1 MSVACVLKRKAV
13 VWQDSFSPHLKQ
25 PPLETIHSSMPVVLT
40 AGSGAPPAGQ
50 TPTQGGA
57 HLGQVSGTGGA
68 GRSQDDAMVDYF
80 FQRQHGEQPG
90 GSYSNSKQ
98 RWPTGDSIHSDNQVR
113 SMDELN
119 HDFQALALEGRA
131 MGEQLLPGRKFWDAD
146 DSGKDGPKGLFLDQW
161 RESTWGASDH
171 SVSQPIMVQ
180 RRPGQGFHGS
190 SEVGSV
196 LSPRSESGGL
206 GVSMVEYVLSS
217 SPGEK
222 LDSCL
227 RKGAFGSRDPEVDD
241 GEKREKKAKASFDSD
256 KLKEL
261 KEVESDVIDKPNG
274 LPVQN
279 GIDVDV
285 KDFSR
290 TPGSCPPAGTE
301 VDLLGAGQG
310 PADGLSQLSSNGP
323 KPVEDFSGVE
333 SQSVPLDHMESV
345 GLEPLQFDYSG
356 NQVPMDSAATVGLFD
371 YNSQQQLFQRPSA
384 LALQQLTAAQQQQY
398 ALAAAQQQ
406 HIGIAPAAFVPNP
419 YIISAA
425 PPGTDPY
432 TAGLA
437 AAATLGP
444 AVVPHQYYGVTPWG
458 VYPANLFQ
466 QQAAAA
472 AAASNSANQQAANQN
487 QQSQQQ
493 VLRAGNNQRPL
504 TPNQS
509 QQGQQTEQLVAA
521 AAVNSALAFGQG
533 LAAGVPGYPVL
544 APAAYYDQTGA
555 LVVNTGARSGPVRLM
570 APAPVII
577 SPTAAQ
583 AAVAAAAASAN
594 GPAGGMGGRASG
606 PFRALGSQQPPSQQ
620 QPGSS
625 LPSTSFYGSGTMPPS
640 SQSSSLFS
648 QGSAQHANTSLGF
661 SSTSSLGATLGA
673 ALGGFGTAGAFPS
686 PSHPSSQRTVA
697 SSSTGGGSRR
707 DSLTGGTE
715 LYKRTPSSLTPIGH
729 GFYNGLGFSSSPGPV
744 GMPLPNQPPSHSL
757 TPPPSLSTHGSSSS
771 LNLGGLTNGSGRYIS
786 AAPGAEAK
794 FRSASSGSS
803 LFSPSSQLF
812 PSSRLRY
819 GMSDVMPSG
828 RSRLLEDFRNN
839 RYPNLQLREIAGHIM
854 EFSQDQHGSR
864 FIQLKLE
871 RATPAERQL
880 VFSEILQAAY
890 QLMVDVFGNYVIQ
903 KFFEFG
909 SLDQKL
915 ALAERIRGHVL
926 SLALQMYG
934 CRVIQKALEFIPS
947 DQQVIS
953 EMVRELDGHVLK
965 CVKDQNGNHVVQK
978 CIECVQP
985 HALQFIIDAF
995 KGQVFAL
1002 STHPYGCRVIQRI
1015 LEHCLPEQTL
1025 SILEELHQH
1034 TEQLVQDQYGNY
1046 VIQHVLEHGR
1056 TEDKSKIVAEIRGS
1070 VLGLSQHKFASNV
1083 VEKCVTHSSRAER
1096 AMLIDEVCSLNDG
1109 PHSALYTM
1117 MKDQYANYVVQKMID
1132 IAEPT
1137 QRKIVMHKIRP
1148 HIATLRKY
1156 TYGKHILAKLEKYYM
1171 KNGVD
1176 LGPICGPPNGI
1187 M

>member
-1 MSVACVLKRKAV
+1 MMCISPGLHRTSVSLAFVNSSVFTSMSCQTAVHVTQTDRCSEMLAVCVL
-13 VWQDSFSPHLKQ
+13 
-25 PPLETIHSSMPVVLT
+25 
-40 AGSGAPPAGQ
+40 
-50 TPTQGGA
+50 QG
-57 HLGQVSGTGGA
+57 VMGT
-68 GRSQDDAMVDYF
+68 GRSQDDAMVNYC

-90 GSYSNSKQ
+90 KH
-98 RWPTGDSIHSDNQVR
+98 RWPTGENIHDSQGR

-119 HDFQALALEGRA
+119 HDFHALALEGRA
-131 MGEQLLPGRKFWDAD
+131 MGELLTGKKFWESDEA
-146 DSGKDGPKGLFLDQW
+146 GKDGPKGIFLDQW
-161 RESTWGASDH
+161 RGGAWGATDH
-171 SVSQPIMVQ
+171 LVSQPIMVSH
-180 RRPGQGFHGS
+180 RPGGGFHGGG
-190 SEVGSV
+190 EVGGSV
-196 LSPRSESGGL
+196 MSPRSESGGL

-217 SPGEK
+217 SPAEK

-227 RKGAFGSRDPEVDD
+227 RKGPFVSSLP
-241 GEKREKKAKASFDSD
+241 SFT
-256 KLKEL
+256 
-261 KEVESDVIDKPNG
+261 
-274 LPVQN
+274 LPSFN
-279 GIDVDV
+279 SYSSMHTFFYMAGPRNLTCCL
-285 KDFSR
+285 DF
-290 TPGSCPPAGTE
+290 
-301 VDLLGAGQG
+301 
-310 PADGLSQLSSNGP
+310 
-323 KPVEDFSGVE
+323 
-333 SQSVPLDHMESV
+333 
-345 GLEPLQFDYSG
+345 
-356 NQVPMDSAATVGLFD
+356 ATSIL
-371 YNSQQQLFQRPSA
+371 Y
-384 LALQQLTAAQQQQY
+384 QLTY
-398 ALAAAQQQ
+398 CVCS
-406 HIGIAPAAFVPNP
+406 GPTVM
-419 YIISAA
+419 
-425 PPGTDPY
+425 PP
-432 TAGLA
+432 
-437 AAATLGP
+437 
-444 AVVPHQYYGVTPWG
+444 QYYGVTPWG

-472 AAASNSANQQAANQN
+472 NNSANQQAQGQN
-487 QQSQQQ
+487 QHNQQQ
-493 VLRAGNNQRPL
+493 VTRHLHTHTHRL
-504 TPNQS
+504 TH
-509 QQGQQTEQLVAA
+509 EFL
-521 AAVNSALAFGQG
+521 SA
-533 LAAGVPGYPVL
+533 GYPML

-555 LVVNTGARSGPVRLM
+555 LVVNTGSRGGPVRLM
-570 APAPVII
+570 APAGSVII
-577 SPTAAQ
+577 SPSAAH
-583 AAVAAAAASAN
+583 AAAGGGAN
-594 GPAGGMGGRASG
+594 GGMGGGANG
-606 PFRALGSQQPPSQQ
+606 PFRAMQSQQPQQ
-620 QPGSS
+620 QGGGAMSGN
-625 LPSTSFYGSGTMPPS
+625 SFYGSSLSNS

-648 QGSAQHANTSLGF
+648 QGSQLTYLAN
-661 SSTSSLGATLGA
+661 SS
-673 ALGGFGTAGAFPS
+673 GGS
-686 PSHPSSQRTVA
+686 
-697 SSSTGGGSRR
+697 GSRR
-707 DSLTGGTE
+707 DSLTGTSD
-715 LYKRTPSSLTPIGH
+715 LYKRTQSSLTPIGH
-729 GFYNGLGFSSSPGPV
+729 GGFYNGTLGFSSSPGPV
-744 GMPLPNQPPSHSL
+744 GMPLPNQGPSHSL
-757 TPPPSLSTHGSSSS
+757 TPPPSLSNHSSSS
-771 LNLGGLTNGSGRYIS
+771 NLNLGGLTNGSGRFIS

-794 FRSASSGSS
+794 YRSASSGSS

-871 RATPAERQL
+871 RASSAERQL

-909 SLDQKL
+909 SVDQKL
-915 ALAERIRGHVL
+915 AVAERIRGHVL

-947 DQQVIS
+947 DQQS

-985 HALQFIIDAF
+985 HALHFIIDAF

-1015 LEHCLPEQTL
+1015 LEHCLPDQTL

-1056 TEDKSKIVAEIRGS
+1056 AEDKSKIVAEIRGN

-1083 VEKCVTHSSRAER
+1083 VEKCVSHASRTER
-1096 AMLIDEVCSLNDG
+1096 AVLIDEVCSLTEG

-1132 IAEPT
+1132 VAEPT
-1137 QRKIVMHKIRP
+1137 QRKIIMHKIRP
-1148 HIATLRKY
+1148 HVSTLRKY

-1176 LGPICGPPNGI
+1176 LGPLCGPPNGI

>member
-13 VWQDSFSPHLKQ
+13 LWQDSFSPHLKQ
-25 PPLETIHSSMPVVLT
+25 PPLDASLPSMPVVLT
-40 AGSGAPPAGQ
+40 AGSGAPQVGHAPQSAPPGQ
-50 TPTQGGA
+50 A
-57 HLGQVSGTGGA
+57 GGA

-80 FQRQHGEQPG
+80 FQRQHGEQLCG
-90 GSYSNSKQ
+90 KQ
-98 RWPTGDSIHSDNQVR
+98 RWPTGDHTHSDSQVR

-131 MGEQLLPGRKFWDAD
+131 MGEQLLPGKKYWEAD
-146 DSGKDGPKGLFLDQW
+146 DSAKDGPKGIFLDQW
-161 RESTWGASDH
+161 RDSAWGASDH

-180 RRPGQGFHGS
+180 RRAGQGFHGS
-190 SEVGSV
+190 SEVGAV

-217 SPGEK
+217 SPAEK
-222 LDSCL
+222 LHSCL
-227 RKGAFGSRDPEVDD
+227 RKGAFGSRDGE
-241 GEKREKKAKASFDSD
+241 GEGEEKRDKKAKSSFDSET
-256 KLKEL
+256 LSEL
-261 KEVESDVIDKPNG
+261 KDAESDVIDKPNG

-290 TPGSCPPAGTE
+290 TPGNCPVPGAE

-310 PADGLSQLSSNGP
+310 GAESLSQLASSSGP
-323 KPVEDFSGVE
+323 KPIEDFGGVE
-333 SQSVPLDHMESV
+333 SQSMPLDHMESV
-345 GLEPLQFDYSG
+345 GMEPLQFDYSG
-356 NQVPMDSAATVGLFD
+356 NQLPMDSTAAVGLFD

-384 LALQQLTAAQQQQY
+384 LALQQQY
-398 ALAAAQQQ
+398 TLAAAQQQ
-406 HIGIAPAAFVPNP
+406 HIGLAPAAFMPNP
-419 YIISAA
+419 YIISTA

-432 TAGLA
+432 AAGLA

-472 AAASNSANQQAANQN
+472 AAASSSANQQAAGQN

-493 VLRAGNNQRPL
+493 VLRAGSNQRPL

-577 SPTAAQ
+577 SPSAAQ
-583 AAVAAAAASAN
+583 AAVAAAASAN
-594 GPAGGMGGRASG
+594 GPGGGMGGGMG
-606 PFRALGSQQPPSQQ
+606 PGGGMGAG
-620 QPGSS
+620 GH
-625 LPSTSFYGSGTMPPS
+625 G
-640 SQSSSLFS
+640 
-648 QGSAQHANTSLGF
+648 GSAQHGGSSLGF
-661 SSTSSLGATLGA
+661 GSSSSLGPTLGA

-686 PSHPSSQRTVA
+686 PSHPSGQRTVA

-707 DSLTGGTE
+707 DSLTGGSE
-715 LYKRTPSSLTPIGH
+715 LYKRAPSSLTPIGH
-729 GFYNGLGFSSSPGPV
+729 GFYNGLGFSSPGPI

-771 LNLGGLTNGSGRYIS
+771 INLGGLTNGSGR
-786 AAPGAEAK
+786 
-794 FRSASSGSS
+794 
-803 LFSPSSQLF
+803 
-812 PSSRLRY
+812 
-819 GMSDVMPSG
+819 
-828 RSRLLEDFRNN
+828 
-839 RYPNLQLREIAGHIM
+839 
-854 EFSQDQHGSR
+854 

-871 RATPAERQL
+871 RASPAERQL

-947 DQQVIS
+947 EQQVIS
-953 EMVRELDGHVLK
+953 EMVRELDSHVLK

-1025 SILEELHQH
+1025 PILEELHQH

-1056 TEDKSKIVAEIRGS
+1056 TEDKSKIVAEIRGN

-1096 AMLIDEVCSLNDG
+1096 ALLIDEVCSPNDG

-1176 LGPICGPPNGI
+1176 LGPLCGAPNGI
-1187 M
+1187 L